1 MQVLH
6 KMTRQQLKHNKR
18 IIYQYLAFV

>member
-6 KMTRQQLKHNKR
+6 KMTYSNWNTNKR
-18 IIYQYLAFV
+18 NHGRNEVR